1 MVRLVTEQDEERG
14 VPPGNCPLS
23 ESDRPSSE
31 SDRPS
36 SESDRHSSE
45 TVTASSEE
53 SPDVLD
59 HTSGGGGP
67 GRPPPGALWLTSS
80 LAPTEA
86 EVVELEELSDER
98 SDYWCEMH
106 GDYRSFG
113 AEEHEPMSHEE

>member
-1 MVRLVTEQDEERG
+1 MERLVTEQDEESV
-14 VPPGNCPLS
+14 VPPGNCP
-23 ESDRPSSE
+23 SSE
-31 SDRPS
+31 SGRHS

-53 SPDVLD
+53 SPDALD

-67 GRPPPGALWLTSS
+67 GRPPPGALWLATS

-86 EVVELEELSDER
+86 ELVELNALSDER

-106 GDYRSFG
+106 GNCRFI
-113 AEEHEPMSHEE
+113 